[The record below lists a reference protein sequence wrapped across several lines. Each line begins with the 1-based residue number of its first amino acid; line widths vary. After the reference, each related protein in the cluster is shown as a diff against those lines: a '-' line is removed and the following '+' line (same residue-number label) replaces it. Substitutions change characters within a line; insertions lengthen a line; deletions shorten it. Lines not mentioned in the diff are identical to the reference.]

1 MQSSHAQKRRRAQ
14 RQSLGDDDDDSDDKV
29 EATPRSILED
39 RLEGLMDRLVLWQM
53 ALPDVEA
60 GADGTKAVRD
70 WTQVFCDDVVQS
82 A

>member
-1 MQSSHAQKRRRAQ
+1 MQQSS
-14 RQSLGDDDDDSDDKV
+14 DDED
-29 EATPRSILED
+29 ATPRSMIED

-70 WTQVFCDDVVQS
+70 WTQVFCDDVVQP